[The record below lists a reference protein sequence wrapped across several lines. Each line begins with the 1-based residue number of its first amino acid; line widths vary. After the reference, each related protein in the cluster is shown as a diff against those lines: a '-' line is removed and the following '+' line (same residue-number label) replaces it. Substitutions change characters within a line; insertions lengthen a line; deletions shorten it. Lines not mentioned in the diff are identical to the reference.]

1 MLLVI
6 LCLSLICGELGVLV
20 CYVIYRFQLDVFHV
34 LVYLGAFLMI
44 AGPWLTIKAVT
55 VGTNI
60 YHVGLVLLLIAG
72 IAIVVDCYRQ
82 AVYDA
87 DLVDSLFID
96 TFCLAGFIY
105 ITNWFAGHLAT
116 FVLETSNFKFAGN
129 YKNIAMGLR
138 AWLCTILALGLLRIL
153 LCQSVYDKFKDFFL
167 FHFGETQ
174 PDQVIAD
181 NASAAV
187 DMHSADKNNRDD
199 SYFLSTEEL
208 GKRIASANAKLGQRV
223 TEPPKQTARKQTG
236 SSAVNAFGNNKHSS
250 SNSEFKTNGLEN
262 SDHSQEQRAFG
273 NVNAHP
279 ADIDDFSSQKSVSS
293 GVGSPDYALDNW
305 SNDYQADVSSFDFDD
320 PVCSFDEAGLSGRA
334 TAHARYS
341 LFQKYNKRCIHCGR
355 TAESGARLVIDFK
368 DLKLAKKYRVLNAT
382 NPAKIPL
389 DALAVVCVND
399 TIDHMLYDQDK
410 FVGSGTNGNVL
421 VSDIRWEIKQHSCI
435 DSSTV
440 INEVLRIHPDWK
452 AILLVKYHYS
462 CQVCGYNP
470 NLKRQRIRL
479 KVDFKDAKTAI
490 RFLRSKNRLP
500 ASAVKLSDLTITCQ
514 KHDVTYMLSMYTLFY
529 KNPKVFKAE
538 QRRLANSIVLRRYI
552 TRYGNQGMGARC
564 AICGKRGS
572 IGETSGYDS
581 YLPPLHL
588 DHIYPVSKG
597 GLTRVNN
604 LRWLCKADNESK
616 SDLIP
621 EKL

>member
-1 MLLVI
+1 MLLMI

-20 CYVIYRFQLDVFHV
+20 CYGTYRFQLDVFHI

-44 AGPWLTIKAVT
+44 AGPWLTIKFVT
-55 VGTNI
+55 IGTNV
-60 YHVGLVLLLIAG
+60 YHGGLVLLIIAG
-72 IAIVVDCYRQ
+72 IAAVVDCYRQ
-82 AVYDA
+82 AVYDV

-96 TFCLAGFIY
+96 TFFLAGFIY
-105 ITNWFAGHLAT
+105 ITNWLSGHLAT
-116 FVLETSNFKFAGN
+116 FVLETSNLKLAGN

-138 AWLCTILALGLLRIL
+138 AWLCTILALGFLRVLLW
-153 LCQSVYDKFKDFFL
+153 QPVYDKLKGL
-167 FHFGETQ
+167 FWTHFGKTQ
-174 PDQVIAD
+174 PAQVIAD
-181 NASAAV
+181 NNSSTV
-187 DMHSADKNNRDD
+187 DMHSANKNNMDD
-199 SYFLSTEEL
+199 GYFLSTEEL
-208 GKRIASANAKLGQRV
+208 SKRIALATAKLGQRG
-223 TEPPKQTARKQTG
+223 TKRPKQTVGKQTR
-236 SSAVNAFGNNKHSS
+236 SNATNAFGNNKHA
-250 SNSEFKTNGLEN
+250 SNNSNYRTNESVKN
-262 SDHSQEQRAFG
+262 SNYSQQKCAFG
-273 NVNAHP
+273 NVS
-279 ADIDDFSSQKSVSS
+279 ADSARIDDSNSQQSVFS
-293 GVGSPDYALDNW
+293 GVGSADYILNNW
-305 SNDYQADVSSFDFDD
+305 SNDRQNDFDSFDD
-320 PVCSFDEAGLSGRA
+320 PVCSFDEAGLLGRA
-334 TAHARYS
+334 TAHVRYS
-341 LFQKYNKRCIHCGR
+341 LFQKYNKRCVHCGR
-355 TAESGARLVIDFK
+355 TAASGARLVIDFK
-368 DLKLAKKYRVLNAT
+368 SLQLAKKYRLLNAT

-389 DALAVVCVND
+389 DALAVVCAND
-399 TIDHMLYDQDK
+399 TIDHILYDQDK
-410 FVGSGTNGNVL
+410 FVGSGANGNVL
-421 VSDIRWEIKQHSCI
+421 VSDIRWEIKQHSFV
-435 DSSTV
+435 DSSVV
-440 INEVLRIHPDWK
+440 IDEVLRIHPDWK
-452 AILLVKYHYS
+452 AILLVKYHHS

-490 RFLRSKNRLP
+490 RFLRTKNRMP
-500 ASAVKLSDLTITCQ
+500 AAAVKLSDLTITCQ
-514 KHDVTYMLSMYTLFY
+514 KHDVNYMLSMYTLFY

-538 QRRLANSIVLRRYI
+538 QRRLANSIVLRRYV